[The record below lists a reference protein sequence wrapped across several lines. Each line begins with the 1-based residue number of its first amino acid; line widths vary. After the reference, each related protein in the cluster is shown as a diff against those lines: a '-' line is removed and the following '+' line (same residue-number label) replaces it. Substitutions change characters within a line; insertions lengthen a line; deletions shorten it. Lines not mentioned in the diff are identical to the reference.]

1 MNSDTNLD
9 RQTENLNEDVDG
21 QAGQRSASE
30 ERYRAFVEHSS
41 EAIWRFEI
49 AEPCPITLPAED
61 QIDWFYR
68 HGYLAECNDA
78 MARMYGL
85 THADDLLGMRL
96 ADVMP
101 RSNPDNIVYIT
112 AFIQSGYRLVDGES
126 QEKDRDGNTKYFL
139 NNLVGTTEDGAL
151 VRAWGMQRDITA
163 RKRAEAALR
172 ESEERYRRLFNDDLT
187 GDFISTPDGQL
198 LDCNIAFTR
207 MFGFASVEEALT
219 CNLVSIYPDAQ
230 ARAALMDRLRREKR
244 LEYCE
249 IELCRIDG
257 TPVYAVENIIGTFDE
272 HDTLVSL
279 RGYIFDDTRRKELED
294 QLRQSQKL
302 EAIGQLAGGVA
313 HDFNNLLT
321 AITGHS
327 ELCLRSLTPEDPLY
341 SRIEQIKNAGN
352 RAAALTRQLLAFSR
366 KQILKPEV
374 LDLNQTVVEL
384 NKMLQ
389 RLIGEDIDLY
399 MGLSVDLGK
408 IQADPN
414 QLEQVLMNLCLNARD
429 AMPKGGKL
437 TIETSNAHLG
447 EELASR
453 YVSISAGPYVMLA
466 VSDTG
471 CGMDA
476 RTQARIFEP
485 FFTTKEVG
493 KGTGLGLATVYG
505 IVKQSGGS
513 IWVYSEVGRGTTF
526 KIYLP
531 RVDAPVE
538 RVEADVDHVDLTKGD
553 ETVLLA
559 EDEDVVR
566 EMATEILRASGYHV
580 LEAKDG
586 DEALRMAEQYDG
598 EIHLMLTDVVMPQ
611 MGGRELADQL
621 TPLRRDMKVLYMS
634 GYTDDAIVHHGVLE
648 AGTAFIAKPFSV
660 DALSRKVREVLD
672 APVAV

>member
-1 MNSDTNLD
+1 MNSDSKLA
-9 RQTENLNEDVDG
+9 RQGQNLNADLEG
-21 QAGQRSASE
+21 QVVQRSASE
-30 ERYRAFVEHSS
+30 ERYRVFVEHSS

-49 AEPCPITLPAED
+49 EQPCPIALAAED
-61 QIDWFYR
+61 QIEWLYR
-68 HGYLAECNDA
+68 YGYLAECNDA
-78 MARMYGL
+78 MPQMYGL
-85 THADDLLGMRL
+85 THADELLGTRL
-96 ADVMP
+96 ADVLP
-101 RSNPDNIVYIT
+101 RSNPKNTAYLK
-112 AFIQSGYRLVDGES
+112 AFIHSGYRLIDGES
-126 QEKDRDGNTKYFL
+126 QEIDRQGNPKYFL
-139 NNLVGTTEDGAL
+139 NNLMGIVEGGL
-151 VRAWGMQRDITA
+151 LLRAWGMQRDITE
-163 RKRAEAALR
+163 RKRAEADLR

-187 GDFISTPDGQL
+187 GDFISTPDGKL

-207 MFGFASVEEALT
+207 MFGFASVEEAMT
-219 CNLVSIYPDAQ
+219 FNLVSIYPDAK
-230 ARAALMDRLRREKR
+230 ARAALMERLRREKR

-249 IELCRIDG
+249 VELCRIDG
-257 TPVYAVENIIGTFDE
+257 TPVHAVENIIGTFDE
-272 HDTLVSL
+272 QDQLVSL
-279 RGYIFDDTRRKELED
+279 RGYIFDDTRRKVLED

-341 SRIEQIKNAGN
+341 GRIEQIKKAGD

-366 KQILKPEV
+366 KQILHPEV
-374 LDLNQTVVEL
+374 LDLNQIVVEL

-389 RLIGEDIDLY
+389 RLIGEDVDLY

-408 IQADPN
+408 IKADPN

-476 RTQARIFEP
+476 ETQARIFEP

-531 RVDAPVE
+531 RADAPVE
-538 RVEADVDHVDLTKGD
+538 RVAVDADRFELSKGD
-553 ETVLLA
+553 ETVLLV

-580 LEAKDG
+580 LEATHG
-586 DEALRMAEQYDG
+586 DEALSLAEQYAG

-648 AGTAFIAKPFSV
+648 VGTAFIAKPFSV

-672 APVAV
+672 SPVTI